1 MREYIRLAQPIASRT
16 LAEAYELGVSSAT
29 IRNEMAILEEHGLVY
44 APHTSAGRVPT
55 QKGYRYFVQRLLT
68 HGDLP
73 PADRRRIAQA
83 FREVPL
89 NLEDWMRMAAMVLA
103 RTAQAPALVTS
114 PRSVEHRF
122 KHLELINTQ
131 GRLVLMVLVLDGGSV
146 HQQLLT
152 LAEPVP
158 QRVLSKTAQIL
169 NLVCA
174 HRTADDVRAL
184 ARKEPT
190 ELARDIG
197 ELVADA
203 MLRANQH
210 GPRDIYRYG
219 FSESLNTF
227 TDDEAQQ
234 ALRVLEEQSLLNGIL
249 QEALSGDQDDVRVVV
264 AERALGSAQPPQH
277 GAGALWHAAELRR
290 AGPAWSDADALR
302 PRGERRPLRRRAD
315 VRPARQRLRRSKRV
329 VTETVFPVLRPPDR
343 TDQAVSYSGIEA
355 DGLMSFGG
363 DRAGDEAKGFSR
375 SPVLSR
381 DGAVNRA
388 HLLAAM
394 FWWSIRCVGAAG

>member
-1 MREYIRLAQPIASRT
+1 MSELIPTPDNVQSPATGGALPELTERQEAILSLIVREYIRLAQPIASRT

-29 IRNEMAILEEHGLVY
+29 IRNEMAILEEHGLVF

-55 QKGYRYFVQRLLT
+55 QKGYRYFVHRLLT
-68 HGDLP
+68 DADLP
-73 PADRRRIAQA
+73 PADRRRITQA

-114 PRSVEHRF
+114 PRAVEHRF

-146 HQQLLT
+146 HQQILT
-152 LAEPVP
+152 LAEPVQ
-158 QRVLSKTAQIL
+158 QRVLSKTAHIL
-169 NLVCA
+169 NLVCV
-174 HRTADDVRAL
+174 HRTAEDVRAL
-184 ARKEPT
+184 TRNETT

-203 MLRANQH
+203 MLQADQH

-249 QEALSGDQDDVRVVV
+249 QEALTGDADNIRVVV
-264 AERALGSAQPPQH
+264 AGEGRWEALSHLSMVLGRYGTQQSYGALG
-277 GAGALWHAAELRR
+277 LL
-290 AGPAWSDADALR
+290 GPTR
-302 PRGERRPLRRRAD
+302 MRYGR
-315 VRPARQRLRRSKRV
+315 
-329 VTETVFPVLRPPDR
+329 
-343 TDQAVSYSGIEA
+343 AVSAVRYVA
-355 DGLMSFGG
+355 GLMSGLLGNVYG
-363 DRAGDEAKGFSR
+363 DPDES
-375 SPVLSR
+375 
-381 DGAVNRA
+381 
-388 HLLAAM
+388 
-394 FWWSIRCVGAAG
+394 